1 MTLLSSLYLNH
12 NRISSIESLQNL
24 KGLKIVALYHNKVYD
39 KVSVVHVLSSL
50 PKLKE
55 LCLDGNPCATKVEF
69 NFELI
74 VTLKKLKMLNDDAV
88 KELDRDVA
96 A

>member
-1 MTLLSSLYLNH
+1 MS
-12 NRISSIESLQNL
+12 
-24 KGLKIVALYHNKVYD
+24 
-39 KVSVVHVLSSL
+39 
-50 PKLKE
+50 KLRE

-88 KELDRDVA
+88 KEMDRDVA
-96 A
+96 AEYI